1 MDVIIIYTAV
11 FICLVWVDTTLVWA
25 FFKLTR
31 NLDSPQPLLLTAES
45 LDEFST
51 DRYSPMLGLLTP
63 QIPTKLRKQRCHLFQ
78 QFLRQM
84 DNDFRRICTGLKLI
98 LVQSEQDRPDLAWG
112 VLRKEMT
119 FAHLRMKVQFKL
131 IGYRYGL
138 DA

>member
-51 DRYSPMLGLLTP
+51 DRYNPMLGLLTP

-78 QFLRQM
+78 QYLRQM
-84 DNDFRRICTGLKLI
+84 DNDFRHSNSADSTSSVHAFSPCHAVRCSNPERSKFGSSAEFVGEFIFVDPATG
-98 LVQSEQDRPDLAWG
+98 RP
-112 VLRKEMT
+112 K
-119 FAHLRMKVQFKL
+119 
-131 IGYRYGL
+131 
-138 DA
+138 